1 MFDIGW
7 SEMLI
12 IVIVAVFAIG
22 PKELPRALATAGRW
36 LAKARQTAAQFRAG
50 FDAMVREAE
59 IAELE
64 KKWAEENARIMRE
77 HPASAA
83 DDKGDIAAPPIA
95 PLAPEAGGLQMTPL
109 HTAPELPLDP
119 PALPTGGRKD
129 DER

>member
-36 LAKARQTAAQFRAG
+36 LAKARQTAAHFRSG

-77 HPASAA
+77 HPATP
-83 DDKGDIAAPPIA
+83 DDKGDIAAPPVA
-95 PLAPEAGGLQMTPL
+95 PLAAGAGGAQMTPL
-109 HTAPELPLDP
+109 PAAPELPLDP